1 MLRLVLVLAVVTTLQ
16 AQSPA
21 PPPMSRKEVPLR
33 LDAIDTPHVTVAASA
48 APAAAAP
55 GARVSLVIDIT
66 PKPKMHVYSPKQENY
81 IPVSLTLEPSR
92 TFRADAAVFPEAE
105 KYFFAPLKETQLVY
119 SKPFRIVQPVT
130 LASASA
136 LRETQKVPGRLTIRG
151 SLRYQACDDAICY
164 LPKTLP
170 ISWSIDLKPA
180 AIQ

>member
-1 MLRLVLVLAVVTTLQ
+1 
-16 AQSPA
+16 
-21 PPPMSRKEVPLR
+21 MSRKDVPVR
-33 LDAIDTPHVTVAASA
+33 LEAIDTPHVTVTASA

-55 GARVSLVIDIT
+55 GARVSLFVDIT
-66 PKPKMHVYSPKQENY
+66 PKPKMHVYSPQQDNY
-81 IPVSLTLEPSR
+81 IPVSLTLESNR
-92 TFRADAAVFPEAE
+92 AIRADAAVFPKAE

-136 LRETQKVPGRLTIRG
+136 LRDARHLPGTLTIQG